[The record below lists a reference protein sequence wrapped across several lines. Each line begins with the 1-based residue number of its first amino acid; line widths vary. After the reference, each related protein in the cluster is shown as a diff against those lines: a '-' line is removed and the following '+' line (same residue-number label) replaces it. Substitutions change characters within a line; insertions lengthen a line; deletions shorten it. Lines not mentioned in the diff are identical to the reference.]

1 MEVQELLT
9 DYTQTYQ
16 KLYQRNPREVRDLGQ
31 GWVLVNGAR
40 MSTDELAH
48 LTKQLQREVEKERAS
63 KRGLVMRLV
72 KWFST
77 PQASD

>member
-1 MEVQELLT
+1 MEVQQLLT

-40 MSTDELAH
+40 MTTDELAH
-48 LTKQLQREVEKERAS
+48 LTQQLQHEVDKARSA

>member
-1 MEVQELLT
+1 MEVEKLLT

-16 KLYQRNPREVRDLGQ
+16 KLYQRNPREVEDLGQ

-40 MSTDELAH
+40 MTIDELEH
-48 LTKQLQREVEKERAS
+48 LTKQLRDEIEKARAS